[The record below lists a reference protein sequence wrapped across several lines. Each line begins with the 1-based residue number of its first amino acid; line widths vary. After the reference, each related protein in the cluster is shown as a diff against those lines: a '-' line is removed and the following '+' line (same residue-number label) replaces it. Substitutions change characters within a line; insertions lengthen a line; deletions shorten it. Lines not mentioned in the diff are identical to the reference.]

1 MLTKDARHLPGGNMA
16 VKNLFSGARF
26 IGQAEGDRRSYYVF
40 QSDSGY
46 LVATAQSPRNYSVT
60 LVHTEV
66 PDVINRKFK
75 GKQVTVS
82 TLKSHGHRADLFG
95 EYFDRLNALYV
106 MVALGRAR
114 KLKKKLGRAMLFR
127 VK

>member
-1 MLTKDARHLPGGNMA
+1 MA

-26 IGQAEGDRRSYYVF
+26 IGQAEGERRSYYVF

-60 LVHTEV
+60 LVQGEV
-66 PDVINRKFK
+66 PDVISRKYK

-82 TLKSHGHRADLFG
+82 MLKPQGGRPGLFRD
-95 EYFDRLNALYV
+95 YFDRLNALYV

>member
-1 MLTKDARHLPGGNMA
+1 MA
-16 VKNLFSGARF
+16 MKNLFSGARF
-26 IGQAEGDRRSYYVF
+26 IGQAEGERRSYYVF
-40 QSDSGY
+40 QGDNGY
-46 LVATAQSPRNYSVT
+46 LVATPQSPRNYSVT
-60 LVHTEV
+60 LVPNEV
-66 PDVINRKFK
+66 PDAISRKFK

-82 TLKSHGHRADLFG
+82 ALKPQGIRAGLFR
-95 EYFDRLNALYV
+95 EYFDRLNELYV

>member
-1 MLTKDARHLPGGNMA
+1 MA

-26 IGQAEGDRRSYYVF
+26 IGQAEGERRTYYVF
-40 QSDSGY
+40 KVESGY
-46 LVATAQSPRNYSVT
+46 LVATPQSPRNYSVT
-60 LVHTEV
+60 LVQNEV
-66 PDVINRKFK
+66 PDVISRKFK
-75 GKQVTVS
+75 GKQVTVNM
-82 TLKSHGHRADLFG
+82 LKSKGNRERLFRD
-95 EYFDRLNALYV
+95 YFDRLNALYV

>member
-1 MLTKDARHLPGGNMA
+1 MA
-16 VKNLFSGARF
+16 VKNLFNGARF
-26 IGQAEGDRRSYYVF
+26 IGEADGEKRSYYVF
-40 QSDSGY
+40 QVDSGY
-46 LVATAQSPRNYSVT
+46 LVASPQSARNYSVT
-60 LVHTEV
+60 FVANEV
-66 PDVINRKFK
+66 PDMISRKFK
-75 GKQVTVS
+75 GKQVTVNM
-82 TLKSHGHRADLFG
+82 LKSKAHRESLFR